1 MQAWPK
7 QKQLA
12 QDIAKV
18 AFSEVGFK
26 NLSLGIVAIHKAVK
40 R

>member
-1 MQAWPK
+1 
-7 QKQLA
+7 LA
-12 QDIAKV
+12 QDIANV
-18 AFSEVGFK
+18 GFSEVGYQ